1 MPQGQGFVCA
11 MPQLGSRRGPCRVF
25 PPALLC
31 MSSLTVCGGWVHIYA
46 CNVSWFEVWTTRVV
60 LFSVWYLVAEG
71 VCLNSVNCD
80 VG

>member
-1 MPQGQGFVCA
+1 MLVMLAG
-11 MPQLGSRRGPCRVF
+11 L
-25 PPALLC
+25 
-31 MSSLTVCGGWVHIYA
+31 W
-46 CNVSWFEVWTTRVV
+46 WTTRVV